1 MSGTRTTIHFIGV
14 LIMLIWSAVLLY
26 FHISG
31 RVNAYLPPDG
41 IFRDMVLVAGI
52 GMGIVG
58 LFNLFTTQADDG
70 GCSSHG
76 CDDDHDHGHS
86 HKEGCGHEHG
96 HEHGHVHTKD
106 FGHDHGHE
114 HGHVHTKDCGH
125 DHGHEHDH
133 GHVHTKDCGHDHGH
147 THEKAGCCGHDHSH
161 DHGHAHSHDH
171 GHGILE
177 ESAWPGRLAA
187 ILMLIAPLTWAAF
200 KSPDRYSGNAVVNKG
215 LYNPN
220 YEDKTN
226 ADKFDLRDKQPS
238 AATAAVKT
246 ERAAPNPTPMPETA
260 PPPPAQ
266 FNDADKVAKAAPPP
280 ADKAQSFGSFTL
292 EDLKKQVP
300 QNKKGD
306 FILEVPEIYYT
317 GGDLEVQKVITG
329 QSVETTAQVLPE
341 KVNNADGHRLR
352 IFRLMVQCCAADA
365 RPYSI
370 PVDFGKKAP
379 EFKEM
384 SWVKVTGKMSYKK
397 EGDQV
402 VPIIEAVSI
411 EETPAPADAMIY

>member
-1 MSGTRTTIHFIGV
+1 M
-14 LIMLIWSAVLLY
+14 
-26 FHISG
+26 
-31 RVNAYLPPDG
+31 
-41 IFRDMVLVAGI
+41 
-52 GMGIVG
+52 
-58 LFNLFTTQADDG
+58 
-70 GCSSHG
+70 
-76 CDDDHDHGHS
+76 
-86 HKEGCGHEHG
+86 
-96 HEHGHVHTKD
+96 
-106 FGHDHGHE
+106 
-114 HGHVHTKDCGH
+114 
-125 DHGHEHDH
+125 
-133 GHVHTKDCGHDHGH
+133 
-147 THEKAGCCGHDHSH
+147 
-161 DHGHAHSHDH
+161 
-171 GHGILE
+171 
-177 ESAWPGRLAA
+177 
-187 ILMLIAPLTWAAF
+187 LMLVAPLTWAAF

-226 ADKFDLRDKQPS
+226 ADKFALRPANAP
-238 AATAAVKT
+238 AAASAAVKT
-246 ERAAPNPTPMPETA
+246 ERAAPNPVPMPDSA

-266 FNDADKVAKAAPPP
+266 FNDADKVAKASPPP
-280 ADKAQSFGSFTL
+280 PDKAQSFGSFTL

-300 QNKKGD
+300 QNKNGD

-317 GGDLEVQKVITG
+317 GGDKEVQKVITG

-402 VPIIEAVSI
+402 VPIIEATNI